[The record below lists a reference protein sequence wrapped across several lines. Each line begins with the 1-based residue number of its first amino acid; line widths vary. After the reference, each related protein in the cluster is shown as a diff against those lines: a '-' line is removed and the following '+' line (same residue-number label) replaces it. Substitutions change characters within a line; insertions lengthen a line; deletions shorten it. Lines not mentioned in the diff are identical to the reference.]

1 MKIVIKILYSY
12 FFLPILVLIA
22 GLISIFKVKYRKA
35 YLRRFYVISE
45 LNFYLKARKYS
56 KKHILVHCASMGEF
70 EHIKPLITRLSENPS
85 NAIILTFFSPSGYEY
100 VKGYAGIDLIL
111 YLPFDFPCIWRKIY
125 KRLNPAFVIISKH
138 DAWPNQIW
146 IANENDIPIFLVN
159 ASLNEKS
166 SRIKGLARLLF
177 NEVYECFNE
186 IYAVSESNKNIFET
200 YFKNV
205 KVQTLGDTKFDQVM
219 LRKKL
224 SENTHHIP
232 DNWISDNLI
241 LIFGSVWP
249 EDLQHLKRPI
259 KILLSNYKS
268 IKIILVPHQ
277 PDESHI
283 NEIKQFLT
291 DESTSL
297 FTNKS
302 FTNDKR
308 ILIINTVGVLADLYK
323 YADIAYIGG
332 SFKQGIHNVMEP
344 AIYGI
349 PIVFGPKHKNSHDA
363 IHLLKNEGAL
373 QILNQDQAMD
383 TFNKLIEDKNYREQF
398 GKNALDFALSNTGV
412 SEKLIQQWQQYL
424 S

>member
-1 MKIVIKILYSY
+1 MKKVIKLLYSY
-12 FFLPILVLIA
+12 IFLPILVLTA
-22 GLISIFKVKYRKA
+22 GLISMFKVKYRKA
-35 YLRRFYVISE
+35 FLERFYIISK
-45 LNFYLKARKYS
+45 LTSYLKLQKNFKRY
-56 KKHILVHCASMGEF
+56 ILVHCASMGEF
-70 EHIKPLITRLSENPS
+70 EHIKPLITKLSENPS
-85 NAIILTFFSPSGYEY
+85 NAIILTFFSPSGYEHI
-100 VKGYAGIDLIL
+100 KEYAGIDLIL
-111 YLPFDFPCIWRKIY
+111 YLPFDFPCTWRKIY
-125 KRLNPAFVIISKH
+125 TLLNPVFVIISKH
-138 DAWPNQIW
+138 DTWPNQIW
-146 IANENDIPIFLVN
+146 MANENNIPIFLVN
-159 ASLNEKS
+159 ASLNQKS

-177 NEVYECFNE
+177 NEVYTCFNK
-186 IYAVSESNKNIFET
+186 IYVVSESNRKIFKT

-205 KVQTLGDTKFDQVM
+205 NVKTIGDTKFDQVM
-219 LRKKL
+219 LRKKH
-224 SENTHHIP
+224 SANTIYIP
-232 DNWISDNLI
+232 NNWTSDSLI
-241 LIFGSVWP
+241 LIFGSIWL

-259 KILLSNYKS
+259 KTLLTKYKS

-277 PDESHI
+277 PDETHI
-283 NEIKQFLT
+283 NKIKQFLT

-308 ILIINTVGVLADLYK
+308 VLIIDTVGVLADLYK
-323 YADIAYIGG
+323 YADIAYVGG

-349 PIVFGPKHKNSHDA
+349 PVVFGPKHKNSHDA
-363 IHLLKNEGAL
+363 IHLLKNDGAL

-383 TFNKLIEDKNYREQF
+383 TFNKLIDDKNYRNRL